1 MAKFKN
7 TIGAEFPKYVSTQL
21 SKRAEI
27 TEKKNRS
34 SKDLLWLTN
43 RTGWYKV
50 TSGAIVNKTDTLARN
65 NILQGGLVKDAG
77 DGSVSLS
84 EGFNSSYL
92 RIDELG
98 FMQLNDR

>member
-34 SKDLLWLTN
+34 STK
-43 RTGWYKV
+43 KSCKCV
-50 TSGAIVNKTDTLARN
+50 
-65 NILQGGLVKDAG
+65 
-77 DGSVSLS
+77 
-84 EGFNSSYL
+84 GF
-92 RIDELG
+92 
-98 FMQLNDR
+98 